1 MRGHI
6 RKRGKNSYS
15 LTISLG
21 KDVSTGKY
29 KQQWVS
35 VQIRGN
41 AEVIESK
48 DSRFEGLVAKYKPA
62 RMTPLRASLRFD
74 LIMITP
80 ERIIYFDTNLMG
92 NKAGIYQQWERKKWS
107 N

>member
-1 MRGHI
+1 MHI
-6 RKRGKNSYS
+6 RQNPRVCAASFKGWKLGEAKKNKK
-15 LTISLG
+15 L
-21 KDVSTGKY
+21 

-41 AEVIESK
+41 AEVIESR
-48 DSRFEGLVAKYKPA
+48 DPRFDGLVAKYKPA
-62 RMTPLRASLRFD
+62 RMTPLRAALRFD
-74 LIMITP
+74 LIRITP

-92 NKAGIYQQWERKKWS
+92 NNAGIYQQWERKKCS